1 MPPAMKTLVLWAV
14 MALVVVV
21 PVEGLAAPM
30 QKVIGAL
37 EKMQATS
44 EEEMQEEKIQFT
56 KFDQFC
62 SATLDAKKK
71 AIQQTTVTLES
82 ITSEISRLDSEA
94 EKMATEIAQ
103 HEAAIRNSQ
112 TQQSNATELRKAEE
126 ENFNATHLDLQE
138 SIVAIQK
145 ALQQLKKEQKE
156 DYDRPQ
162 STSSFV
168 QSNRGLGGLERSEAV
183 AKALALAGAF
193 RNKPV
198 PPKADAY
205 EFQSGSIIE
214 VLEDLKDQFKK
225 QIAEVESVETKKK
238 NSHELLLSSLDSEIK
253 VNKKATEKKSGFK
266 DSALGRKAEAEAKK
280 SDVMAD
286 LEADEK
292 YRNDL
297 SVECKVK
304 GDDFAERQR
313 VRSDEIQAMK
323 KAIDILR
330 NPSFLQSSQ
339 TPMSPFAKAS
349 SLALLRSANRSPPIA
364 EAMKFLQKRA
374 EELHSQS
381 LQNLLVRL
389 QQVPN
394 VAVENIV
401 KMLKEKLEKLQ
412 TEDVDDSKQ
421 KVWCKDELSE
431 NGEARETKGDEVEN
445 LKAEIEQL
453 QSSLV
458 QRSEENEELAD
469 DMTKMDRSI
478 QEATAMRNE
487 EKASNLKSLKE
498 ATEGKE
504 ALSAAMDVLQSFY
517 QSLALVQQSAV
528 KQRLRQ
534 EGREIKPEF
543 SAGGYSGQSGQ
554 NSIIALLQ
562 KVAADFAKEASGLKA
577 AEDAAASEFKQFL
590 SNTKSDR
597 KKKEITQQHNTMSMT
612 SETASLEQRKKDLA
626 STEKQLDAALEY
638 YKELKTKCLN
648 SNTRFADARKKREE
662 EIKSLQNAHKILSVN
677 L

>member
-1 MPPAMKTLVLWAV
+1 MPPAMKTLVLWPV
-14 MALVVVV
+14 MALVVVI

-103 HEAAIRNSQ
+103 HEAAIKNSQ

-145 ALQQLKKEQKE
+145 ALQQLKKE

-168 QSNRGLGGLERSEAV
+168 QSKRVLGGLERSEAV

-280 SDVMAD
+280 SDVMAG

-349 SLALLRSANRSPPIA
+349 SLALLRSANRSPSIA
-364 EAMKFLQKRA
+364 EAMQFLQKRA

-453 QSSLV
+453 QSLLV

-469 DMTKMDRSI
+469 DITKMDKSI

-638 YKELKTKCLN
+638 YEELKTKCLN
-648 SNTRFADARKKREE
+648 SNIRFADARKKREE
-662 EIKSLQNAHKILSVN
+662 EIKSLQNAYKILSVN

>member
-1 MPPAMKTLVLWAV
+1 MPPAMKTLVLWPV
-14 MALVVVV
+14 MALVVVI

-103 HEAAIRNSQ
+103 HEAAIKNSQ

-145 ALQQLKKEQKE
+145 ALQQLKKE

-168 QSNRGLGGLERSEAV
+168 QSKRVLGGLERSEAV

-280 SDVMAD
+280 SDVMAG

-349 SLALLRSANRSPPIA
+349 SLALLRSANRSPSIA
-364 EAMKFLQKRA
+364 EAMQFLQKRA

-431 NGEARETKGDEVEN
+431 NGEARETKGDEVD
-445 LKAEIEQL
+445 KEQ
-453 QSSLV
+453 S
-458 QRSEENEELAD
+458 
-469 DMTKMDRSI
+469 T
-478 QEATAMRNE
+478 
-487 EKASNLKSLKE
+487 KASVTPQVMTIE
-498 ATEGKE
+498 AIILRKAFQQYFRGK
-504 ALSAAMDVLQSFY
+504 
-517 QSLALVQQSAV
+517 
-528 KQRLRQ
+528 
-534 EGREIKPEF
+534 
-543 SAGGYSGQSGQ
+543 
-554 NSIIALLQ
+554 
-562 KVAADFAKEASGLKA
+562 
-577 AEDAAASEFKQFL
+577 
-590 SNTKSDR
+590 
-597 KKKEITQQHNTMSMT
+597 
-612 SETASLEQRKKDLA
+612 
-626 STEKQLDAALEY
+626 
-638 YKELKTKCLN
+638 
-648 SNTRFADARKKREE
+648 RF
-662 EIKSLQNAHKILSVN
+662 
-677 L
+677 

>member
-1 MPPAMKTLVLWAV
+1 MLPRWMDQDALIFANVLNRRYRRQSKFELRMLLKFCSDVLVFPSNLFIICSSLTQISHTYRACDKLMMKSPEFLAQPGRQLEAWLQMPPAMKTLVLWAV

-145 ALQQLKKEQKE
+145 ALQQLKKEKKE

-412 TEDVDDSKQ
+412 TEDVDDSSRRFG
-421 KVWCKDELSE
+421 V
-431 NGEARETKGDEVEN
+431 
-445 LKAEIEQL
+445 
-453 QSSLV
+453 
-458 QRSEENEELAD
+458 
-469 DMTKMDRSI
+469 KM
-478 QEATAMRNE
+478 
-487 EKASNLKSLKE
+487 
-498 ATEGKE
+498 
-504 ALSAAMDVLQSFY
+504 SF
-517 QSLALVQQSAV
+517 LRMVKHG
-528 KQRLRQ
+528 KQRVMRWT
-534 EGREIKPEF
+534 KNK
-543 SAGGYSGQSGQ
+543 A
-554 NSIIALLQ
+554 Q
-562 KVAADFAKEASGLKA
+562 KQV
-577 AEDAAASEFKQFL
+577 
-590 SNTKSDR
+590 
-597 KKKEITQQHNTMSMT
+597 
-612 SETASLEQRKKDLA
+612 
-626 STEKQLDAALEY
+626 
-638 YKELKTKCLN
+638 
-648 SNTRFADARKKREE
+648 
-662 EIKSLQNAHKILSVN
+662 
-677 L
+677 

>member
-1 MPPAMKTLVLWAV
+1 MPPAMKTLVLWPV
-14 MALVVVV
+14 MALVVVI

-103 HEAAIRNSQ
+103 HEAAIKNSQ

-145 ALQQLKKEQKE
+145 ALQQLKKE

-168 QSNRGLGGLERSEAV
+168 QSKRVLGGLERSEAV

-280 SDVMAD
+280 SDVMAG

-349 SLALLRSANRSPPIA
+349 SLALLRSANRSPSIA
-364 EAMKFLQKRA
+364 EAMQFLQKRA

-421 KVWCKDELSE
+421 KVWCKDELAE

-453 QSSLV
+453 QSLLV

-469 DMTKMDRSI
+469 DITKMDKSI

-638 YKELKTKCLN
+638 YEELKTKCLN

-662 EIKSLQNAHKILSVN
+662 EIKSLQNAYKILSVN